1 MIHSLKIKNFLSFKD
16 EVTYSFEATKDKH
29 LEEYQVVE
37 VAPGVRL
44 TKLGVVY
51 GANASGKSNLINAF
65 EFLHDFWFHTP
76 ENKDEKIDVTP
87 FLLDDNTPQEPAE
100 FTLTFYLEGKKHIY
114 KLIVKESAVI
124 SETLHYYPGT
134 QPMELFSR
142 QFVENVSDIVFN
154 PKLKIGAL
162 AKEEIS
168 IKCLTNMS
176 FLAAY
181 NKVNVHIVELDNVST
196 WMKKQYMSSI
206 EPDVRLTNFVQDII
220 IKDNEVKKY
229 ILKFLHE
236 ADFNISNINTKI
248 ETNPVPDD
256 FFEMIMHSNVPADE
270 KERLKKER
278 TFSVPH
284 TTFTHKVMNSKGTDV
299 SYDLPEH
306 LQSDGTL
313 RTMGI
318 SGVLNLV
325 IKRNAFLAVDEI
337 EASLHPK
344 LIEFIIENFLKQSK
358 TAQLLVSTHYDGLLE
373 EEDLL
378 RTDNIWFTS
387 KKKDGSTELYSL
399 SDFTGLSRISS
410 LQKAYKYGKFG
421 AIPNI

>member
-1 MIHSLKIKNFLSFKD
+1 MILSLKIKNFLSFKE
-16 EVTYSFEATKDKH
+16 EVTFSFEATKDKH
-29 LEEYQVVE
+29 LEEYQVIE
-37 VAPGVRL
+37 VAPGVRI
-44 TKLGVVY
+44 TKLGIVY
-51 GANASGKSNLINAF
+51 GANASGKSNLIDAF
-65 EFLHDFWFHTP
+65 EFLHDFWYHTP
-76 ENKDEKIDVTP
+76 ENKDEVTGVTP
-87 FLLDDNTPQEPAE
+87 FLLDNNTPQEPSE
-100 FTLTFYLEGKKHIY
+100 FTLTFYLEGKKHVY
-114 KLIVKESAVI
+114 KLIIKESAVI

-142 QFVENVSDIVFN
+142 QLAENISDIQFN
-154 PKLKIGAL
+154 PKLKIGAI
-162 AKEEIS
+162 AKVELS
-168 IKCLTNMS
+168 IKCLANMS
-176 FLAAY
+176 FFTAY
-181 NKVNVHIVELDNVST
+181 NKVNIHVQELDSVAN
-196 WMKKQYMSSI
+196 WMKKQYMSSV
-206 EPDVRLTNFVQDII
+206 EPNNSLTEFVEDII
-220 IKDNEVKKY
+220 LKDNDAKKY

-236 ADFNISNINTKI
+236 ADFNISNINTKM
-248 ETNPVPDD
+248 EVNPVTDD
-256 FFEMIMHSNVPADE
+256 FFEMIMHSNIPSDE

-284 TTFTHKVMNSKGTDV
+284 TTFTHKIINSKGTEE

-318 SGVLNLV
+318 SGVMNLA

-358 TAQLLVSTHYDGLLE
+358 TAQLLVTTHYDGLLE
-373 EEDLL
+373 EEDLM
-378 RTDNIWFTS
+378 RTDNIWFAK

-410 LQKAYKYGKFG
+410 LQKAYKFGKFG